1 MKVKLSHIANQGQTK
16 SGFCF
21 AKKLSSDARFGSI
34 WMEMSVPW
42 CEWYSER
49 WVYRV
54 MPELVGQT
62 YPMGQMLRCRH
73 PKLVGTKI
81 WIKNNAA

>member
-1 MKVKLSHIANQGQTK
+1 MKGKLSPIANHGQT
-16 SGFCF
+16 SRLCF
-21 AKKLSSDARFGSI
+21 AKKPSSDARFGSI
-34 WMEMSVPW
+34 GMEMGVPW

-54 MPELVGQT
+54 MPELVGHT
-62 YPMGQMLRCRH
+62 YPIGQMLRRRR

-81 WIKNNAA
+81 WIKK